1 MKNFIKGLLI
11 ASAMLMGSAASA
23 TTLMSWNT
31 MRMGHSGEKSYPALA
46 AVARNADLLA
56 VQEVMTEDA
65 LQNLETALEKA
76 TGESWSHLASHAVG
90 SKAYKELY
98 GFLMRDSA
106 VAYEDG
112 AVVYMDRG
120 DRFIREPFSA
130 RFKSKRDGSVF
141 ALAQIHVLYGKGP
154 EDRAPEVRELANYWT
169 WLEEIY
175 PGTPVMLVGDFN
187 TPPSDQSF
195 ADLSKYAAPL
205 ITRGASTLS
214 AKDGYYA
221 SLYDNIWVSRRNKLP
236 ISAAGIID
244 YPRMI
249 GWSHEKSRKHVS
261 DHAPV
266 IAVLGKDQL
275 PGGIVLVR
283 PEAAKQQSSKPFGL
297 PNIFQGQTKPTES
310 IASNAGSQGGNVRGN
325 ANSHVFHLPGC
336 PSYDKISAK
345 NIVEFSSPQAAEAA
359 GYKLAGNCRN
369 K

>member
-1 MKNFIKGLLI
+1 LKNFIKGLLI

-31 MRMGHSGEKSYPALA
+31 MRMGQSGEKSYPALA

-56 VQEVMTEDA
+56 IQEVMNEDA
-65 LQNLETALEKA
+65 LQKLETALEKA

-154 EDRAPEVRELANYWT
+154 EDRAPEVRELGNYWT

-175 PGTPVMLVGDFN
+175 PETPVMLVGDFN
-187 TPPSDQSF
+187 TPPSDPSF
-195 ADLSKYAAPL
+195 AELRKYAAPL
-205 ITRGASTLS
+205 ITRVASTLS
-214 AKDGYYA
+214 AKDFLYA
-221 SLYDNIWVSRRNKLP
+221 NLYDNIWVSRRNHLP
-236 ISAAGIID
+236 ISAAGVID

-266 IAVLGKDQL
+266 IAVLGKEQL
-275 PGGIVLVR
+275 PQSIVLVR
-283 PEAAKQQSSKPFGL
+283 PEAAKQQWTKSVGIPT
-297 PNIFQGQTKPTES
+297 IFQGRTKPSAT
-310 IASNAGSQGGNVRGN
+310 IASNTGQLGGSVRGNVR
-325 ANSHVFHLPGC
+325 SHVFHLPGC
-336 PSYDKISAK
+336 PSYDKISTK
-345 NIVEFSSPQAAEAA
+345 NIVEFTSTQEAESA
-359 GYKLAGNCRN
+359 GYKLAGNCSN
-369 K
+369 N